1 MTNLY
6 GDTAYPAAQDDN
18 SAAVCLG
25 MPRFAEAMLIPWGP
39 KLPYIVIVI
48 LFLTLLAAYG
58 DQNSSVGKKPVF
70 AIAGSSWRGVFNV
83 GPLVGPSPQ
92 MEVPTTG

>member
-25 MPRFAEAMLIPWGP
+25 MPRFAEAMLIP
-39 KLPYIVIVI
+39 
-48 LFLTLLAAYG
+48 
-58 DQNSSVGKKPVF
+58 
-70 AIAGSSWRGVFNV
+70 
-83 GPLVGPSPQ
+83 
-92 MEVPTTG
+92 